1 MYTIT
6 IGKAPDKVHCTSL
19 YSVNATT
26 KEHLEDK
33 YLLYF
38 HVNEANRTIYAN
50 VTIGSNILTCTD
62 TLDDSGI
69 SKILVAEWL
78 RSEEL
83 LRPGVALSLIQSG
96 VVAVSRVESTLILDR
111 LKELAELQKD
121 KDKN

>member
-6 IGKAPDKVHCTSL
+6 IGKEPDKVVCTSL

-38 HVNEANRTIYAN
+38 HAKEANRTIYAN

-69 SKILVAEWL
+69 SKILVAVRLW
-78 RSEEL
+78 SEGL
-83 LRPGVALSLIQSG
+83 LMPENVLSLTQRE
-96 VVAVSRVESTLILDR
+96 VVKVSRIESALILDR

>member
-6 IGKAPDKVHCTSL
+6 IGKEPDNVYCTSL

-26 KEHLEDK
+26 KEHLDNK

-38 HVNEANRTIYAN
+38 HAKEANRTIYAN

-78 RSEEL
+78 WSEGL
-83 LRPGVALSLIQSG
+83 LNPENFLSLTQSG

-111 LKELAELQKD
+111 LNELAVLQKD

>member
-6 IGKAPDKVHCTSL
+6 IGKEPDNVYCTSL

-26 KEHLEDK
+26 KKHLEDK

-38 HVNEANRTIYAN
+38 HVKEANRTIYAS

-62 TLDDSGI
+62 ALDDAGI
-69 SKILVAEWL
+69 GKILVAEWL
-78 RSEEL
+78 QSENL
-83 LRPGVALSLIQSG
+83 LRSGNALSLIQSG
-96 VVAVSRVESTLILDR
+96 VVSVSWIESELILDR
-111 LKELAELQKD
+111 LEKLAELQKD

>member
-6 IGKAPDKVHCTSL
+6 IGKAPDKVVCTSL

-26 KEHLEDK
+26 KKHLEDK

-38 HVNEANRTIYAN
+38 HVKEANRTIYAS

-62 TLDDSGI
+62 ALDDAGI

-78 RSEEL
+78 RSDDL
-83 LRPGVALSLIQSG
+83 LRPGSGLSLTQSG
-96 VVAVSRVESTLILDR
+96 VVGVSAVESALILDR
-111 LKELAELQKD
+111 LEKLAELQKD

>member
-6 IGKAPDKVHCTSL
+6 IGKAPDKVVCTSL

-26 KEHLEDK
+26 KEHLEDR

-38 HVNEANRTIYAN
+38 HVKEANRTIYAS

-62 TLDDSGI
+62 ALDDSGI

-78 RSEEL
+78 RSEDL

-96 VVAVSRVESTLILDR
+96 VVGVSAVESALILDR
-111 LKELAELQKD
+111 LEKLAELQKD

>member
-6 IGKAPDKVHCTSL
+6 IGKEPDKVYCTSL

-26 KEHLEDK
+26 KKHLEDK

-38 HVNEANRTIYAN
+38 HVNEANRTIYAS
-50 VTIGSNILTCTD
+50 VTIGSNILTCAD
-62 TLDDSGI
+62 ALDDAGI
-69 SKILVAEWL
+69 GKILVAEWL
-78 RSEEL
+78 QSENL
-83 LRPGVALSLIQSG
+83 LRSGNALSLIQSG
-96 VVAVSRVESTLILDR
+96 VVSVSWAENDLILDK

>member
-6 IGKAPDKVHCTSL
+6 IGKAPDKVYCTSL

-26 KEHLEDK
+26 KKHLEDR

-38 HVNEANRTIYAN
+38 HAKEANRTIYVS
-50 VTIGSNILTCTD
+50 VTIGSNIITCTD
-62 TLDDSGI
+62 ALDDAGI
-69 SKILVAEWL
+69 GKILVAEWL
-78 RSEEL
+78 QSENL
-83 LRPGVALSLIQSG
+83 LRSGIALSLTQSG
-96 VVAVSRVESTLILDR
+96 VVGVSWAESALILDK

>member
-6 IGKAPDKVHCTSL
+6 IGKEPDKVVCTSL

-38 HVNEANRTIYAN
+38 HAKEANRTIYAN

-78 RSEEL
+78 RSENL
-83 LRPGVALSLIQSG
+83 LRPGNDLSLIQSG
-96 VVAVSRVESTLILDR
+96 AAGVSPVESALILDK

>member
-6 IGKAPDKVHCTSL
+6 IGKAPDKVYCTSL

-26 KEHLEDK
+26 KEHLEDR

-38 HVNEANRTIYAN
+38 HAKEANRTIGAV
-50 VTIGSNILTCTD
+50 VTVCSRSLTCTD
-62 TLDDSGI
+62 ALDDAGI
-69 SKILVAEWL
+69 GKILVAEWL
-78 RSEEL
+78 QSEHL
-83 LRPGVALSLIQSG
+83 LRPVVALSLVQSG
-96 VVAVSRVESTLILDR
+96 VVGVSWIERALILDK

>member
-6 IGKAPDKVHCTSL
+6 IGKEPDNVYCTSL

-26 KEHLEDK
+26 KKHLEDK

-38 HVNEANRTIYAN
+38 HAKEANRTIYAS

-62 TLDDSGI
+62 ALDDAGI
-69 SKILVAEWL
+69 GKILVAEWL

-96 VVAVSRVESTLILDR
+96 VVGVSAVESALILDR
-111 LKELAELQKD
+111 LEKLAELQKD

>member
-6 IGKAPDKVHCTSL
+6 IGKEPDKVYCTSL

-26 KEHLEDK
+26 EKHLEDR

-38 HVNEANRTIYAN
+38 HAKEANRTIGAV
-50 VTIGSNILTCTD
+50 VTLGSRSLTCTD
-62 TLDDSGI
+62 ALDDAGI
-69 SKILVAEWL
+69 GKILVAEWL

-96 VVAVSRVESTLILDR
+96 VVGVSWVESALILDK
-111 LKELAELQKD
+111 LKELAVLQED

>member
-6 IGKAPDKVHCTSL
+6 IGKAPDKVVCTSL

-38 HVNEANRTIYAN
+38 HAKEANRTIYAN

-78 RSEEL
+78 RSEDL
-83 LRPGVALSLIQSG
+83 LRSGIGLSLTQSG
-96 VVAVSRVESTLILDR
+96 VVTVSPVESAIILDR
-111 LKELAELQKD
+111 LEELAELQKD
-121 KDKN
+121 KNKN

>member
-1 MYTIT
+1 MYIIT
-6 IGKAPDKVHCTSL
+6 IGKAPDKVVCTSL

-26 KEHLEDK
+26 KKHLEDK

-38 HVNEANRTIYAN
+38 HAKEANRTIYAN

-96 VVAVSRVESTLILDR
+96 VVSVSRVESTLILDR

>member
-6 IGKAPDKVHCTSL
+6 IGKAPDKVDCMSL
-19 YSVNATT
+19 YPVNATT
-26 KEHLEDK
+26 KKHLEDR

-38 HVNEANRTIYAN
+38 RADEDNRTIGAV
-50 VTIGSNILTCTD
+50 VTVGSRSLTYTD
-62 TLDDSGI
+62 ALDDTGI
-69 SKILVAEWL
+69 GKILVAEWL

-83 LRPGVALSLIQSG
+83 LRPGSVLSLIQQG
-96 VVAVSRVESTLILDR
+96 YAYLTRAESALILDK

>member
-6 IGKAPDKVHCTSL
+6 IGKEPDKVVCTSL

-38 HVNEANRTIYAN
+38 HAKEANRTIGAV
-50 VTIGSNILTCTD
+50 VTIESNILTCID
-62 TLDDSGI
+62 SLDGAGLGRV
-69 SKILVAEWL
+69 LVAVRLW
-78 RSEEL
+78 SEGL
-83 LRPGVALSLIQSG
+83 LMPENVLSLTQRE
-96 VVAVSRVESTLILDR
+96 VVKVSRIESALILDR

>member
-1 MYTIT
+1 MYIFTT
-6 IGKAPDKVHCTSL
+6 GKAPDKVVCTSL
-19 YSVNATT
+19 YSVNANT
-26 KEHLEDK
+26 KEHPEDR

-38 HVNEANRTIYAN
+38 HAKEANRTIYAN

-78 RSEEL
+78 RSEDL

-96 VVAVSRVESTLILDR
+96 VVGVSWVESALILGK